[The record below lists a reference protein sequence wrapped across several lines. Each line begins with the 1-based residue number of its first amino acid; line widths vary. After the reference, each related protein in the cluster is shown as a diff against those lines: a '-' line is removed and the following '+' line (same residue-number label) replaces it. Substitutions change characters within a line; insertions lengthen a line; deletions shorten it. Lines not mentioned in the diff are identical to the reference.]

1 MTGFAHLQK
10 IATLNLLRDKD
21 RISISLWDKDRISI
35 KRIVSFNSGSLS
47 GREVRMRS
55 SNGDKRVFEYVA
67 GGGLLHRRALLRRGA
82 AFASALGSAVGL
94 RGTGAAAEQLTEQD
108 WGLSP
113 GDPVPAYQT
122 PSKRAK
128 NVVRSLSNP
137 TLEPRTSQSRAPHQL
152 LDGMITPN
160 GLFFTIVHDGVPDI
174 DPSRHQLLIHGL
186 VRRPLIFSYEAL
198 LRYPMTSRIAFIECG
213 GNSAG
218 LFSPKPLQADV
229 QALHGLVSCA
239 EWTGVRLSTL
249 LEEAGIDPKAKW
261 FIGEGADAAHVLRSV
276 PLAKALDDTI
286 IALYQNGEPLMP
298 GNGYPMRLLL
308 PGYEGNMNIKYL
320 RRIKLLPEPAFSYWE
335 SQIYTEPLP
344 NGKAYQFYFINEV
357 KSFITKPSPGVDVKQ
372 PGVYEISGIAYSGKG
387 KITKVMVSADG
398 GQSWGDAALQ
408 EPVLSMAFTRFR
420 MPWQWNGGP
429 AVLQSR
435 AWDDGGNVQPT
446 RAQFVAARGEV
457 PSVPPLL
464 GFWNHHF
471 NAVTSWAV
479 DQKGQVSHVYA

>member
-1 MTGFAHLQK
+1 
-10 IATLNLLRDKD
+10 
-21 RISISLWDKDRISI
+21 
-35 KRIVSFNSGSLS
+35 
-47 GREVRMRS
+47 MRS
-55 SNGDKRVFEYVA
+55 KTSSDKKDLDYIA
-67 GGGLLHRRALLRRGA
+67 GNGLLHRRALLGRGA
-82 AFASALGSAVGL
+82 AFAGALGTAAGL
-94 RGTGAAAEQLTEQD
+94 RGTGAAAEPLKEQD

-113 GDPVPAYQT
+113 GDLIPAYQT
-122 PSKRAK
+122 PSKHAK
-128 NVVRSLSNP
+128 NVARSLSNP
-137 TLEPRTSQSRAPHQL
+137 SFEPRTSQSRAPHQL

-160 GLFFTIVHDGVPDI
+160 GVFFTIVHDGVPEI
-174 DPSRHQLLIHGL
+174 DPSQHQLLVHGL
-186 VRRPLIFSYEAL
+186 VKRSLIFSYEAL

-229 QALHGLVSCA
+229 QALHGLASCA
-239 EWTGVRLSTL
+239 EWTGVKLSTL
-249 LEEAGIDPKAKW
+249 LDETGVDPKARW
-261 FIGEGADAAHVLRSV
+261 FIGEGADAAHVMRSV

-344 NGKAYQFYFINEV
+344 DGKAYQFYFVNEV
-357 KSFITKPSPGVDVKQ
+357 KSFITRPSPGVGLKD
-372 PGVYEISGIAYSGKG
+372 PGLYEISGLAYSGKG
-387 KITKVMVSADG
+387 RITKVMVSADG
-398 GQSWGDAALQ
+398 GQSWGEAALQ
-408 EPVLSMAFTRFR
+408 EPVLGMAFTRFR
-420 MPWQWNGGP
+420 MPWRWNGGP

-446 RAQFVAARGEV
+446 RAEFVAARGEL

-464 GFWNHHF
+464 AFENHHF
-471 NAVTSWAV
+471 NAITSWAV
-479 DQKGQVSHVYA
+479 DQKGQVTHVYA

>member
-1 MTGFAHLQK
+1 
-10 IATLNLLRDKD
+10 
-21 RISISLWDKDRISI
+21 
-35 KRIVSFNSGSLS
+35 
-47 GREVRMRS
+47 MRS

-82 AFASALGSAVGL
+82 AFASVLGSAVGL

-357 KSFITKPSPGVDVKQ
+357 KSFIIKPSPGVDVKQ

-446 RAQFVAARGEV
+446 RAQFVAARGEL